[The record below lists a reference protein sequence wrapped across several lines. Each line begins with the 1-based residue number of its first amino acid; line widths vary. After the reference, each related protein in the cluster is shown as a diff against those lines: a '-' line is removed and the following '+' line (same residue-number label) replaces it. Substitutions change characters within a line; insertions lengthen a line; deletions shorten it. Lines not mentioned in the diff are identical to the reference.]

1 MFMKILPFTVEDEEA
16 FSCYVEFEEDG
27 SDDDKSDEEL
37 ILACEYKVD
46 FLYRQAEVSYVRA
59 NVFEVRFYYEE
70 E

>member
-1 MFMKILPFTVEDEEA
+1 MKILPFTVENEEA
-16 FSCYVEFEEDG
+16 LSCYVEFEEDG

-46 FLYRQAEVSYVRA
+46 FLYRQAEVNYVRA